1 MQETP
6 GSTPGPGRS
15 PGERNGNPLQ
25 YSCLRNP
32 MDRGAW
38 WATVHGITKDSDTTW
53 QLEQQQ
59 QWLIATVFSFGGKHR
74 QDLHLLANFVN
85 LHTHYTYYTHYT
97 YFSHFRFP
105 RHCDQEQLTDM
116 VPLEAK
122 CSSAQSWTSPV
133 SIVWEVTELLDSHHS
148 LACHCLW
155 VVQNVNFT
163 SEFIRSGKWIIK
175 RDSKIQMDLH

>member
-1 MQETP
+1 
-6 GSTPGPGRS
+6 
-15 PGERNGNPLQ
+15 
-25 YSCLRNP
+25 

-38 WATVHGITKDSDTTW
+38 CATVHGITKESDTTW

-59 QWLIATVFSFGGKHR
+59 QWLIATVFSFGRKHR

-85 LHTHYTYYTHYT
+85 LHTHYTY
-97 YFSHFRFP
+97 FSHFRFP
-105 RHCDQEQLTDM
+105 RHCDQEQLTNM

-122 CSSAQSWTSPV
+122 RSSAQSWTSPV

-155 VVQNVNFT
+155 VVPNVSFT

-175 RDSKIQMDLH
+175 RDSKIWMDLH

>member
-1 MQETP
+1 MATHSSNLAWEIPWTEEP
-6 GSTPGPGRS
+6 GG
-15 PGERNGNPLQ
+15 LQ
-25 YSCLRNP
+25 FMGSQK
-32 MDRGAW
+32 
-38 WATVHGITKDSDTTW
+38 TQT

-122 CSSAQSWTSPV
+122 CSSAQS
-133 SIVWEVTELLDSHHS
+133 
-148 LACHCLW
+148 
-155 VVQNVNFT
+155 
-163 SEFIRSGKWIIK
+163 
-175 RDSKIQMDLH
+175 